1 MRFRVLGLSLVLA
14 FSACRSAPPFQG
26 MEGADLHALAE
37 RKYQEKDYEEVD
49 RALTR
54 LFNGFPNYP
63 RMPEARLL
71 FADAYYAD
79 EQYITAAAEYQRFV
93 DRYPQ
98 DPKAPVAAL
107 GICRSSAAG
116 SPEIQRDQSPTEEAE
131 TACENVASDYPGTPE
146 AAQAAALAER
156 MRLKLAEKLVAIGD
170 YYLRRKFY
178 ESSIV
183 YFEIVEKRYA
193 DTRWAPTALRN
204 IMKAYE
210 KIGYQDLVAE
220 TRKKILDSYPD
231 SPEAKGLAQ
240 GTTTEAAAARGGG
253 GQ

>member
-1 MRFRVLGLSLVLA
+1 
-14 FSACRSAPPFQG
+14 
-26 MEGADLHALAE
+26 MEGADLHALAQ
-37 RKYQEKDYEEVD
+37 RKFQEKDYEAVD

-54 LFNGFPNYP
+54 LFSAFPSYP

-71 FADAYYAD
+71 FADAYYED

-93 DRYPQ
+93 ERYPQ
-98 DPKAPVAAL
+98 DPKAPLAAL
-107 GICRSSAAG
+107 GMCRSSAAG
-116 SPEIQRDQSPTEEAE
+116 SPEIQRDQSATEEAE
-131 TACENVASDYPGTPE
+131 TVCENVASDYPGAPE
-146 AAQAAALAER
+146 SAQASALAES
-156 MRLKLAEKLVAIGD
+156 MRLKLAEKLIAIGD

-183 YFEIVEKRYA
+183 YFEMVEKQYA
-193 DTRWAPTALRN
+193 DTRWAPTALRS

-210 KIGYQDLVAE
+210 KIGYEDLVAE
-220 TRKKILDSYPD
+220 TRKKILDSYPE

-240 GTTTEAAAARGGG
+240 GATTEAAAARGGG